1 VWRYAG
7 RLAPL
12 AILWAVLVGLLG
24 WLLYTRANWSEDAD
38 RADVREWLDNTRVF
52 RKTLTELTR
61 EYVDLHQAEN
71 RGIDHADRAKNKRAE
86 IEEHIRAMVEPT
98 RMYAGQL
105 PLFPNLYAL
114 AVEFEDAGEGY
125 IQPPEPIEWVS
136 PKPRPGG
143 SARAQLRTLE
153 YRPALH
159 RPGAP
164 VTVRCVYQLHSFNR
178 MQKQQDEF
186 RFWQTVAAAV
196 IVPTTLFA
204 VVLVARFLRRER
216 NREREKWRAAAEAEQ
231 RQRELLTTQVER
243 ELIERSLLESR
254 VKQQE
259 AERASEDLGRK
270 LLEQEL
276 AAAKLQT
283 RAAEA
288 ESDALAMKS
297 QLYASIGIMAG
308 SYAHN
313 IKNLLVRPND
323 LIARCME
330 SAAGDREQQ
339 GMLDEVKST
348 LGTVT
353 ERLQQILRTVRR
365 DPANAEVTPLDV
377 NALVRETQRTWGE
390 MGRDKW
396 KLAMSAEIPP
406 DPALVTGDISHL
418 QQALENLVFNA
429 RDATFEMRNHL
440 RDEAKREV
448 DPAARRQKLL
458 DAAAWKGEVHLSA
471 HRAGDHVVLEVR
483 DNGIGMTDEVRA
495 NCMKTHFS
503 TKRDNALYE
512 GYNAGMGLGLSFVA
526 MVLEHHGAAL
536 EIESTPLQGT
546 TFRIRFPSAK

>member
-1 VWRYAG
+1 
-7 RLAPL
+7 
-12 AILWAVLVGLLG
+12 
-24 WLLYTRANWSEDAD
+24 
-38 RADVREWLDNTRVF
+38 
-52 RKTLTELTR
+52 
-61 EYVDLHQAEN
+61 
-71 RGIDHADRAKNKRAE
+71 
-86 IEEHIRAMVEPT
+86 
-98 RMYAGQL
+98 
-105 PLFPNLYAL
+105 
-114 AVEFEDAGEGY
+114 
-125 IQPPEPIEWVS
+125 
-136 PKPRPGG
+136 
-143 SARAQLRTLE
+143 
-153 YRPALH
+153 
-159 RPGAP
+159 
-164 VTVRCVYQLHSFNR
+164 
-178 MQKQQDEF
+178 
-186 RFWQTVAAAV
+186 
-196 IVPTTLFA
+196 
-204 VVLVARFLRRER
+204 
-216 NREREKWRAAAEAEQ
+216 
-231 RQRELLTTQVER
+231 
-243 ELIERSLLESR
+243 
-254 VKQQE
+254 
-259 AERASEDLGRK
+259 
-270 LLEQEL
+270 
-276 AAAKLQT
+276 
-283 RAAEA
+283 
-288 ESDALAMKS
+288 MKS